1 MFTSKNKQVSDK
13 HITSSNDYK
22 VDKLTSDSLD
32 VSIRYATII
41 SGVTVVATL
50 LVTQLLGI
58 ALQVSVIISG
68 IVGLVTFILAFSKG
82 VELSRLEQ
90 VSFSAT
96 YDSDNETLQQTATI
110 PQINRVEI
118 GHTLQGDCGYDKWVL
133 DTLDVELQALQK
145 LSRAVISGEA
155 FNRVTCQESGISQT
169 KWETFK
175 DTMIKL
181 GYVNDNGNG
190 SKKRYVTTSK
200 GLATFRYLATYSPTL
215 AIGSEND

>member
-1 MFTSKNKQVSDK
+1 MFTSKNNKVSDK
-13 HITSSNDYK
+13 NITSSNDYK

-50 LVTQLLGI
+50 LATQLLGL

-68 IVGLVTFILAFSKG
+68 IIGLVTFMLAFSKG
-82 VELSRLEQ
+82 IELSRLEQ

-96 YDSDNETLQQTATI
+96 YDSDNETLQEKISI

-118 GHTLQGDCGYDKWVL
+118 GHTDLSNCGYDNWVL
-133 DTLDVELQALQK
+133 DVLDIEFQALK
-145 LSRAVISGEA
+145 ALSVALMGGKP
-155 FNRVTCQESGISQT
+155 FNRVTCQGCGISQT
-169 KWETFK
+169 KWDNFK
-175 DTMIKL
+175 DSMIKL
-181 GYVNDNGNG
+181 GYIDDNGNG
-190 SKKRYVTTSK
+190 NKQRYVTTSK